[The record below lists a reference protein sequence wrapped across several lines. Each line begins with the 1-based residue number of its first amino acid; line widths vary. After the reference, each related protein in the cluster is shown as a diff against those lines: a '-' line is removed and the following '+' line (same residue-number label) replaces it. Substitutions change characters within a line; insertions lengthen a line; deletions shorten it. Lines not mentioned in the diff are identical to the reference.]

1 MTAKT
6 IALALPLAA
15 VLVAG
20 VATTAAAARPTPW
33 RSAWGTSQQAPA
45 HTDWYPNWSEA
56 GFADHS
62 VRQVIRVGAQGSELR
77 VRLSNAYGTTPLRL
91 TGASVARS
99 AGGAAVQPQSV
110 RPLRFDGTGAVTI
123 PAGRE
128 LSSDALDLPV
138 AAFEQLTVTLYF
150 EGPTGPAT
158 FHNAAMATTYRA
170 GGDHLGDASA
180 EAFTE
185 QSYSWY
191 YLAGIDVK
199 SGAGP
204 VGRPGAVVA
213 FGDSLTDG
221 FGSTPG
227 ADRRYT
233 DALADRLAAAGRPR
247 PVVNAGIGGNKLLG
261 DSECYGESGLERFRR
276 DALARPDVRT
286 VIVLE
291 GTNDIVQP
299 DLPADHCNTP
309 SPKVTAQELIAG
321 HRRLIREAHARGVR
335 ILGTTIPPYWDRDAA
350 YWTERGESVRTAVNT
365 WIRTSGAYDGVVD
378 LDRAVAD
385 PADPRKIR
393 QEYAAPDHLHLNDDG
408 YKALAAT
415 IDLNSL

>member
-1 MTAKT
+1 MTSKT

-20 VATTAAAARPTPW
+20 VATTPAAAQTAPW
-33 RSAWGTSQQAPA
+33 RSAWGTSHQAPE

-56 GFADHS
+56 GFSNHS
-62 VRQVIRVGAQGSELR
+62 VRQVIRVGAAGSELR
-77 VRLSNAYGTTPLRL
+77 VRLSNAYGTAPLRL

-99 AGGAAVQPQSV
+99 ADGAAVKPESV
-110 RPLRFDGTGAVTI
+110 RTLRFNGSGAVTI

-138 AAFEQLTVTLYF
+138 TALEQLTVTLYF

-158 FHNAAMATTYRA
+158 FHNSAITTTYRA
-170 GGDHLGDASA
+170 TGNHLRDASA
-180 EAFTE
+180 DAFGE

-199 SGAGP
+199 SSGPAG
-204 VGRPGAVVA
+204 RRGAVVA

-233 DALADRLAAAGRPR
+233 DALTGRFAATGRPR
-247 PVVNAGIGGNKLLG
+247 AVLNAGISGNKLLA
-261 DSECYGESGLERFRR
+261 DTCYGESGVDRFRR

-291 GTNDIVQP
+291 GTNDIIQP
-299 DLPADHCNTP
+299 DRPADRCNDP
-309 SPKVTAQELIAG
+309 EQKATAQEIIAG
-321 HRRLIREAHARGVR
+321 HRQLIREAHSRGIR
-335 ILGTTIPPYWDRDAA
+335 ILGTTLPPYRSEDAA
-350 YWTERGESVRTAVNT
+350 HWTERGEGVRTAVND

-393 QEYAAPDHLHLNDDG
+393 PEYAAPDYLHLNDAG
-408 YKALAAT
+408 YKAMADT
-415 IDLNSL
+415 VDLNTL